1 MLQNVTILLI
11 RKSIWL
17 CYLAAKYAEFTW
29 NVEFELN
36 CDNLALC
43 WLLKRVKEI
52 GRLGRWVLCLAP
64 FTFRVKHTCE
74 CDNVVADAL
83 SCILRVKF
91 VKANLLES
99 LPSVYS
105 SIESHQA
112 DDPFIRMPGLN

>member
-1 MLQNVTILLI
+1 VLQNVTILLI

-29 NVEFELN
+29 NIEFELN

-64 FTFRVKHTCE
+64 FTFRVKNTRE
-74 CDNVVADAL
+74 CDKVVADAL
-83 SCILRVKF
+83 SRIFEGKIC
-91 VKANLLES
+91 E
-99 LPSVYS
+99 
-105 SIESHQA
+105 
-112 DDPFIRMPGLN
+112 G